1 MKSLSPTDA
10 LFLMIEQR
18 RQPMH
23 VAGLHIYAPPIGAG
37 KDFVKNLVDSWRKH
51 LHAVEPFNLKPVS
64 QHGVW
69 HWEVDTEFDLDN
81 HFFHLALPWPGRVR
95 ELLAQV
101 SQLHGALLDRSGPL
115 WEMYVIEGL
124 ADGRFALY
132 VKIHHALIDG
142 VAGTKLILSSL
153 SQNAEEMKL
162 PIWAQEQPKR
172 APRAPLPPSVQRLT
186 QPLFDAIRIGG
197 EILPGV
203 GSGLMDILRAGKSTG
218 TMAMPFQAPP
228 TLFNVPISE
237 SRRFAAQSYSLA
249 RLKHLGQTAGAT
261 VNDVTLA
268 ICAGALRKYL
278 IAQNGLPEKP
288 LIAMVPVSLHGETKK
303 DGNQVG
309 MILVNLATH
318 IVDPVE
324 RLRQIVQST
333 TEAKLRL
340 SKMSR
345 LQKIAHAAAM
355 LTPFLPSM
363 ATGHAR
369 KHPIFNVVISNVPG
383 PTMPLYLDGA
393 QLDELYPVSIP
404 ADYMALNITVSGYG
418 DHLGFG
424 FTACR
429 RSVPVLQRMLDY
441 TAESFVE
448 LEEALH
454 PEALH
459 PSETEAAPAAK
470 PRKRKSPAKTAAT
483 RAESE
488 SV

>member
-1 MKSLSPTDA
+1 
-10 LFLMIEQR
+10 
-18 RQPMH
+18 
-23 VAGLHIYAPPIGAG
+23 
-37 KDFVKNLVDSWRKH
+37 
-51 LHAVEPFNLKPVS
+51 
-64 QHGVW
+64 
-69 HWEVDTEFDLDN
+69 
-81 HFFHLALPWPGRVR
+81 
-95 ELLAQV
+95 
-101 SQLHGALLDRSGPL
+101 
-115 WEMYVIEGL
+115 
-124 ADGRFALY
+124 
-132 VKIHHALIDG
+132 
-142 VAGTKLILSSL
+142 
-153 SQNAEEMKL
+153 
-162 PIWAQEQPKR
+162 QEQPKR
-172 APRAPLPPSVQRLT
+172 TPRAPLPPSVQRLT